1 MSSVEQQSNQF
12 AYNSQERSSLDSE
25 TTHNQGWSS
34 LDSETTHNQEW
45 NLFSPEHKSHN
56 SEADDLRELM
66 QFLSSGNN
74 FEDLAN
80 NMPSPEQTEDNYNG
94 FHGKNLAVKQNE
106 HPVASAEFSEDRQT
120 NSEYVDSL
128 VAEPVHEQAVNHEVP
143 ENRSVS
149 TAEVATNSLLAQIE
163 AYGKGIGEFRNGVVE
178 QNRKR

>member
-45 NLFSPEHKSHN
+45 NPFSPEHKSHN

>member
-1 MSSVEQQSNQF
+1 MPFVEQQPN
-12 AYNSQERSSLDSE
+12 NSQEWSLPDPE
-25 TTHNQGWSS
+25 A
-34 LDSETTHNQEW
+34 THNQEW

-94 FHGKNLAVKQNE
+94 FHGKNLAAKQNE
-106 HPVASAEFSEDRQT
+106 HPVASTEFSEDGQT

-128 VAEPVHEQAVNHEVP
+128 AAEPVHEQAVNHEVSIESRP
-143 ENRSVS
+143 IS
-149 TAEVATNSLLAQIE
+149 TAEVATNSLV
-163 AYGKGIGEFRNGVVE
+163 AYGKGIGELRNGVVE